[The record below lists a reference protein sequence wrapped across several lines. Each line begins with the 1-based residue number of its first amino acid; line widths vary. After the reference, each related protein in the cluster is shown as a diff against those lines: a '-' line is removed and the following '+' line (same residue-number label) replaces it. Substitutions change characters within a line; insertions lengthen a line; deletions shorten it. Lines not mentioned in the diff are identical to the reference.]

1 LIASIAGA
9 DSGPFVTTTYLT
21 TSRLLLH
28 RLRTGLRARSL
39 TQMDAFY
46 LISNIRQNLREV
58 DLTVRHHQALPL
70 GEELRQRINE
80 LTETNSDISEQIKR
94 LEASVDR
101 LFDTEH
107 EATELVPAH

>member
-1 LIASIAGA
+1 
-9 DSGPFVTTTYLT
+9 
-21 TSRLLLH
+21 
-28 RLRTGLRARSL
+28 
-39 TQMDAFY
+39 MDAFY

-58 DLTVRHHQALPL
+58 DLIVRHHQALPL

-94 LEASVDR
+94 LEASVSR